1 MTHFENDQVATETP
15 RGFVGEAVK
24 LKVVGAGE
32 VFIV

>member
-1 MTHFENDQVATETP
+1 MTHLSNGQVATETP
-15 RGFVGEAVK
+15 RGFVGEVVK